1 MNSIKNLPL
10 RIIDF
15 NFNLVC
21 EVDQY
26 SSLQLT
32 RSDADIGLLELQIN
46 RYMQHADKL
55 QKGHIIFPKNQLHKA
70 FIIRHREIELDE
82 DGKATENWLIK
93 AQSLKSF
100 ATQRLIYPATGKTH
114 ESVTG
119 NIETVMRHFVYTQMI
134 NPAEPNRK
142 FPNLVLAAN
151 QNRGAKVTEQSRY
164 DNLAEKLTELSQLHN
179 LGWHIVLDFANKQFV
194 FTVTQGRD
202 LTASQQIRPSA
213 VFSTEFET
221 LESLSYL
228 ESDLEYKNFAVVAG
242 QGEGLDRRII
252 AVGNTSSM
260 GRDRFEMFVDA
271 RDVSEETDGED
282 PQPRPVADIIADLT
296 KRGNEKLSEHIQEVF
311 MEGQALTSSRLM
323 YERDYDLGDTVT
335 LQDKG
340 WGVTM
345 DTRISAVKE
354 IYEYGV
360 RKIELTFDK
369 DRPTFMKK
377 IKRDIAQMQPEL
389 KK

>member
-10 RIIDF
+10 RIFDF
-15 NFNLVC
+15 NFNLIC
-21 EVDQY
+21 EIDQY

-46 RYMQHADKL
+46 RYLLHADKL
-55 QKGHIIFPKNQLHKA
+55 QKGHIIFPSNHLHKA

-100 ATQRLIYPATGKTH
+100 ATQRLIYPATDKTH

-119 NIETVMRHFVYTQMI
+119 NVETVIRHFVNTQMI
-134 NPAEPNRK
+134 NPVDSKRK
-142 FPNLVLAAN
+142 FPNLVLASN
-151 QNRGAKVTEQSRY
+151 QNRGVTVSEQSRY

-179 LGWHIVLDFANKQFV
+179 LGWNIVLNITAKQFV
-194 FTVTQGRD
+194 FTISQGRD
-202 LTASQQIRPSA
+202 LTASQQNTPSA
-213 VFSTEFET
+213 IFSTEFET

-242 QGEGLDRRII
+242 QGEGLDRRIVTI
-252 AVGNTSSM
+252 GDSQ

-271 RDVSEETDGED
+271 RDVSEETEGET
-282 PQPRPVADIIADLT
+282 PQPRPVVEIVADLT
-296 KRGNEKLSEHIQEVF
+296 KRGNEKLLEHIQEVF

-323 YERDYDLGDTVT
+323 YERDYDLGDTIT
-335 LQDKG
+335 LQDRG
-340 WGVTM
+340 WGVM
-345 DTRISAVKE
+345 IDTRITAIKE
-354 IYEYGV
+354 IYEYGKQKV
-360 RKIELTFDK
+360 ELTFDK
-369 DRPTFMKK
+369 DRPNFMSK
-377 IKRDIAQMQPEL
+377 IKKEISAINPEL

>member
-1 MNSIKNLPL
+1 MIVIKNLPL
-10 RIIDF
+10 RVIDF
-15 NFNLVC
+15 NFNLIC
-21 EVDQY
+21 EIDQY

-32 RSDADIGLLELQIN
+32 RSDADVGLLELQIN
-46 RYMQHADKL
+46 RYLLHADKL
-55 QKGHIIFPKNQLHKA
+55 QKGHIIFPSNHLHKA

-119 NIETVMRHFVYTQMI
+119 NVETVMRHFVNTQMI
-134 NPAEPNRK
+134 NPSDSKRK

-151 QNRGAKVTEQSRY
+151 QNRGATVSEQSRY

-179 LGWHIVLDFANKQFV
+179 LGWNIVLNINSKQFV
-194 FTVTQGRD
+194 FTISQGRD
-202 LTASQQIRPSA
+202 LTASQQNSPSA
-213 VFSTEFET
+213 IFSTEFET

-242 QGEGLDRRII
+242 QGEGLDRRIVTI
-252 AVGNTSSM
+252 GDAQ

-271 RDVSEETDGED
+271 RDISEETEGET
-282 PQPRPVADIIADLT
+282 PQPRPVVDIVADLT

-335 LQDKG
+335 LQDRG
-340 WGVTM
+340 WGVMM
-345 DTRISAVKE
+345 DTRITAIKE
-354 IYEYGV
+354 IYEYGKQ
-360 RKIELTFDK
+360 KIELTFDK
-369 DRPTFMKK
+369 DRPTFMSK
-377 IKRDIAQMQPEL
+377 IKKEISAINPEL